1 MCAGNRSMW
10 FWLAIIALLCW
21 SGSDLFSK
29 IGCRDGRDKYNPLKM
44 VIAVGVVMG
53 IHAAYEIFV
62 GGAVVTWH
70 VMWTYLP
77 VSLLYIGSMTL
88 GYVGL
93 RYIELSIS
101 SPICNSSGALVAVLC
116 LITGT
121 LDESI
126 TGAMRW
132 MVIGAVALVCIGVV
146 GLGIVESREDGELRK
161 KRQEG
166 SNYKYA
172 KSWLALCLPVAYCLL
187 DAAGT
192 FADSL
197 VLRTLNE
204 DSANCAYELT
214 FLAAAVICFIYV
226 VIIKKDKLV
235 FKAEAPKYAGALF
248 ETAGQFAYIYAL
260 ADEAHVALSAPI
272 ISAYCVASVLW
283 SRIFLKE
290 KLSWKHYAMIAL
302 VVFGIVMIG
311 VFDICGR
318 ASNPF
323 PYEGKVARRSR
334 DGCGGAV
341 SSTQRCPPHQSPPAT
356 ASPHR
361 GSHWICGNPHAF
373 PRGKA
378 FGACKYRKPPRK
390 KVQTSKL
397 GLHLLFTAVVLR

>member
-126 TGAMRW
+126 QGGMRVA
-132 MVIGAVALVCIGVV
+132 VIGAVALVCIGVI
-146 GLGIVESREDGELRK
+146 GLGVVESREDDELRQA
-161 KRQEG
+161 RQAA

-172 KSWLALCLPVAYCLL
+172 KSWLAICLPVAYCLL

-197 VLRTLNE
+197 VLRSLDP

-214 FLAAAVICFIYV
+214 FLFAAAVSLVYV
-226 VIIKKDKLV
+226 KLIRHDR
-235 FKAEAPKYAGALF
+235 FQPKREAPKYIGALF
-248 ETAGQFAYIYAL
+248 ETAGQFAYIYAI
-260 ADEAHVALSAPI
+260 ADEDHVMYAAPI
-272 ISAYCVASVLW
+272 IAAYCAASVLW
-283 SRIFLKE
+283 SRIFLRE
-290 KLSWKHYAMIAL
+290 KLSWRHYMML
-302 VVFGIVMIG
+302 VLIVAGIVLLGIL
-311 VFDICGR
+311 DI
-318 ASNPF
+318 
-323 PYEGKVARRSR
+323 
-334 DGCGGAV
+334 
-341 SSTQRCPPHQSPPAT
+341 
-356 ASPHR
+356 
-361 GSHWICGNPHAF
+361 
-373 PRGKA
+373 
-378 FGACKYRKPPRK
+378 
-390 KVQTSKL
+390 
-397 GLHLLFTAVVLR
+397 

>member
-146 GLGIVESREDGELRK
+146 GLGIVESREDDELRK
-161 KRQEG
+161 KRQEC

-172 KSWLALCLPVAYCLL
+172 KSALPAAYCLL

-260 ADEAHVALSAPI
+260 ADTAHVALAAPI
-272 ISAYCVASVLW
+272 IASYCMASVLW
-283 SRIFLKE
+283 SRLFLKE
-290 KLSWKHYAMIAL
+290 KLSWKHYTCIL
-302 VVFGIVMIG
+302 VTFAGILIMGIY
-311 VFDICGR
+311 DM
-318 ASNPF
+318 
-323 PYEGKVARRSR
+323 
-334 DGCGGAV
+334 
-341 SSTQRCPPHQSPPAT
+341 
-356 ASPHR
+356 
-361 GSHWICGNPHAF
+361 
-373 PRGKA
+373 
-378 FGACKYRKPPRK
+378 
-390 KVQTSKL
+390 
-397 GLHLLFTAVVLR
+397 